1 MMRWFMMMLLFLTTC
16 GCGATTHE
24 VLRNIVLP
32 EERTV
37 AYRDTSELPS
47 VPIPANVPPRTVLDP
62 RLETPEWT
70 LSLDEAI
77 RIALERCRV
86 VRVLAG
92 ITAVASG
99 QTIYDAA
106 ITQTSIDQALARFD
120 AVLTQNNTWSR
131 TNTPTGSNDLTD
143 FTRSVITNTP
153 VESYQSNLG
162 LTKTNV
168 FGGQLGLNY
177 IENPIRFP
185 DTGGS
190 ANPLFPGLGFPLN
203 PQTTRNLSLSYTQPL
218 LQGGG
223 YRVNMA
229 PVVIAR
235 LNTEVSF
242 FQYKDSVQEMV
253 RGVIEA
259 YWSLVQARTDVAART
274 KQVEQS
280 KEAFDRAKARLK
292 VGLGDSGDVAQAE
305 VAYTQF
311 KATKI
316 AAESAALIREGALRN
331 ILGLPPTDDR
341 RIVPVSAPAT
351 TRLPFDWPSLLRL
364 AEQRRPDI
372 IELKIIIEAEQQRL
386 LQSED
391 QTRPQLNA
399 VAQYRWNGLNGT
411 MPNGEFLTT
420 QAGKYTDWTLGINF
434 SVPLGLR
441 QGRAL
446 VRQEKLLIEKD
457 RANLDQALHAAIHEL
472 TATVRDLD
480 SAYAQYTVYKETRAA
495 AEVNLDLQMKKRD
508 TGKNIYLDVL
518 QAINDLGNAINLEAG
533 ALLNYNISLATLER
547 RTGTILESHGLVFHE
562 ERFHAAG
569 PLLHRRL
576 YLSAIVP
583 SGSPERYP
591 DSGTPSES
599 SFNPGGA
606 SPEKLD
612 LRPKFLPPIAPERRD
627 ADREIKSR

>member
-1 MMRWFMMMLLFLTTC
+1 MMRWFMMMLLFLAVG

-32 EERTV
+32 EERTI
-37 AYRDTSELPS
+37 AYRETSELPS

-62 RLETPEWT
+62 RPETPEWA

-77 RIALERCRV
+77 RIAIERSRV
-86 VRVLAG
+86 VRVLTG
-92 ITAVASG
+92 ITAVSSG
-99 QTIYDAA
+99 QTVYDAA
-106 ITQTSIDQALARFD
+106 ITHTTIDQALARFD
-120 AVLTQNNTWSR
+120 AVLAQNNTWSR
-131 TNTPTGSNDLTD
+131 TNTPTASNDLTD
-143 FTRSVITNTP
+143 FTRSIITSTP
-153 VESYQSNLG
+153 VESYQSNLS

-168 FGGQLGLNY
+168 LGGQLGLNY
-177 IENPIRFP
+177 IENPVRFP
-185 DTGGS
+185 NGS
-190 ANPLFPGLGFPLN
+190 GSINPFFPGLAVPLN
-203 PQTTRNLSLSYTQPL
+203 PQTTRNVSLNYTQPL

-259 YWSLVQARTDVAART
+259 YWTLVQARTDVSART

-292 VGLGDSGDVAQAE
+292 AGFADSGEVAQAE
-305 VAYTQF
+305 VAHTQF
-311 KATKI
+311 RASLI
-316 AAESAALIREGALRN
+316 VAESATLTREGALRN
-331 ILGLPPTDDR
+331 ILGLPPSDDR
-341 RIVPVSAPAT
+341 RIVPVSVPTT
-351 TRLPFDWPSLLRL
+351 TRLPFEWESLVRL

-386 LQSED
+386 LQAEN
-391 QTRPQLNA
+391 QTLPKLDA

-411 MPNGEFLTT
+411 MPNGEFLST
-420 QAGKYTDWTLGINF
+420 QAGKFNDWTLGINF

-480 SAYAQYTVYKETRAA
+480 SAYAQYKVYKETRAA
-495 AEVNLDLQMKKRD
+495 AEVNLDLQMEKRK
-508 TGKNIYLDVL
+508 TNRNIYLDVL

-547 RTGTILESHGLVFHE
+547 RTGTILDSHGLVFHE
-562 ERFHAAG
+562 ERFRAAG
-569 PLLHRRL
+569 PLLHGRL
-576 YLSAIVP
+576 YPSAIVP
-583 SGSPERYP
+583 VGSPQRYP
-591 DSGTPSES
+591 DSGAPSEN
-599 SFNPGGA
+599 SFNLGVSG
-606 SPEKLD
+606 SEKLEMP
-612 LRPKFLPPIAPERRD
+612 RFLAPIVPERRD
-627 ADREIKSR
+627 IDREVRRP

>member
-1 MMRWFMMMLLFLTTC
+1 MMRWFMMMLLFLAVC

-32 EERTV
+32 EERTI
-37 AYRDTSELPS
+37 AYRETSELPS

-62 RLETPEWT
+62 RPETPEWA

-77 RIALERCRV
+77 RIALERSRV

-92 ITAVASG
+92 ITAVNSG

-106 ITQTSIDQALARFD
+106 ITQTTIDQALARFD
-120 AVLTQNNTWSR
+120 AVLAQNNTWSR
-131 TNTPTGSNDLTD
+131 TNTPSASNDPTD
-143 FTRSVITNTP
+143 FTRSIITGRP
-153 VESYQSNLG
+153 VESYQSNLS

-185 DTGGS
+185 NANGS
-190 ANPLFPGLGFPLN
+190 ANPLFPGLGIPLN
-203 PQTTRNLSLSYTQPL
+203 PQTTRNVSLNYTQPL

-259 YWSLVQARTDVAART
+259 YWTLVQARTDVSART

-292 VGLGDSGDVAQAE
+292 AGFADSGEVAQAE

-311 KATKI
+311 RASLIVAEAAT
-316 AAESAALIREGALRN
+316 LTREGALRN
-331 ILGLPPTDDR
+331 ILGLPPSDDR
-341 RIVPVSAPAT
+341 RIVPVSVPT
-351 TRLPFDWPSLLRL
+351 TIRMPFEWESLVRL

-386 LQSED
+386 LQAEN
-391 QTRPQLNA
+391 QTLPKLDA

-411 MPNGEFLTT
+411 MPNGEFLST
-420 QAGKYTDWTLGINF
+420 QAGKFTDWTLGINF

-480 SAYAQYTVYKETRAA
+480 SAYAQYKAYKEMRAA
-495 AEVNLDLQMKKRD
+495 AQVNLDLQLNKFR
-508 TGKNIYLDVL
+508 TGVNLYLNVL

-533 ALLNYNISLATLER
+533 ALLTYNISLATLER
-547 RTGTILESHGLVFHE
+547 RTGTILDSHGLVFHE
-562 ERFHAAG
+562 ERFRAAG
-569 PLLHRRL
+569 PLLHGRI
-576 YLSAIVP
+576 YPSAIVP
-583 SGSPERYP
+583 VGSPQRYP
-591 DSGTPSES
+591 DSGAPSEN
-599 SFNPGGA
+599 SFNLGVSGN
-606 SPEKLD
+606 EKLEMP
-612 LRPKFLPPIAPERRD
+612 RFLPPIVPERRD
-627 ADREIKSR
+627 VDREIKRP